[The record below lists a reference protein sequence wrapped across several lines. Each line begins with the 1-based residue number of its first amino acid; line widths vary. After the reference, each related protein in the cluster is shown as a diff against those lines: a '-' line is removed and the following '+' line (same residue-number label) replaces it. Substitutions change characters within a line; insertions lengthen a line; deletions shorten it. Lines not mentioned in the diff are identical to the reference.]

1 MAHNN
6 SATLASLI
14 ELLLIA
20 LCEAVEC
27 PELLAED
34 FVADSFK
41 LVFISVDCF
50 YKNVI
55 GVLEATRALAFACFF
70 DFQWFLRACTPI
82 LLTSIILP
90 W

>member
-6 SATLASLI
+6 SATLAALI
-14 ELLLIA
+14 KLLLIA
-20 LCEAVEC
+20 LCETVEC

-41 LVFISVDCF
+41 LAFTFVDCF
-50 YKNVI
+50 WKNII
-55 GVLEATRALAFACFF
+55 GVLEATRALAFVYFF
-70 DFQWFLRACTPI
+70 DFQWFLRACTPM